1 MIATKIFNNNSIVSM
16 NDKGEEIILVGGG
29 IGFGIRKNDEID
41 ERKIEKV
48 FCLEK
53 ETNYKFQSIV
63 RNTPLQYILAAD
75 QIITYIKK
83 NSSKKINDFIYVT
96 LTDHIYTTIE
106 RVKNHIEF
114 DQVLLTNVKN
124 LYHEEYIL
132 GLDALKVL
140 QSRLH
145 INIPDSEANFI
156 ALHIINAEMNC
167 SMPMIYEI
175 TSTIAEIA
183 HYVSETLHTEQ
194 NTISFD
200 RFMTHCRFLIQR
212 IFNKNEDEVNNA
224 LFENILTD
232 IEKAHTEELNCVEH
246 IMDIIKE
253 KCQYEINE
261 DEKMY
266 LMIHLIRLK
275 NSKYQNRQ

>member
-145 INIPDSEANFI
+145 INIP
-156 ALHIINAEMNC
+156 
-167 SMPMIYEI
+167 
-175 TSTIAEIA
+175 
-183 HYVSETLHTEQ
+183 
-194 NTISFD
+194 
-200 RFMTHCRFLIQR
+200 
-212 IFNKNEDEVNNA
+212 
-224 LFENILTD
+224 
-232 IEKAHTEELNCVEH
+232 ELN
-246 IMDIIKE
+246 
-253 KCQYEINE
+253 
-261 DEKMY
+261 
-266 LMIHLIRLK
+266 
-275 NSKYQNRQ
+275 

>member
-114 DQVLLTNVKN
+114 DQVLLTNVKI
-124 LYHEEYIL
+124 YIM
-132 GLDALKVL
+132 K
-140 QSRLH
+140 S
-145 INIPDSEANFI
+145 
-156 ALHIINAEMNC
+156 
-167 SMPMIYEI
+167 
-175 TSTIAEIA
+175 
-183 HYVSETLHTEQ
+183 
-194 NTISFD
+194 IS
-200 RFMTHCRFLIQR
+200 
-212 IFNKNEDEVNNA
+212 
-224 LFENILTD
+224 
-232 IEKAHTEELNCVEH
+232 
-246 IMDIIKE
+246 
-253 KCQYEINE
+253 
-261 DEKMY
+261 
-266 LMIHLIRLK
+266 
-275 NSKYQNRQ
+275 

>member
-132 GLDALKVL
+132 GF
-140 QSRLH
+140 
-145 INIPDSEANFI
+145 N
-156 ALHIINAEMNC
+156 NC
-167 SMPMIYEI
+167 
-175 TSTIAEIA
+175 
-183 HYVSETLHTEQ
+183 
-194 NTISFD
+194 
-200 RFMTHCRFLIQR
+200 
-212 IFNKNEDEVNNA
+212 
-224 LFENILTD
+224 
-232 IEKAHTEELNCVEH
+232 
-246 IMDIIKE
+246 
-253 KCQYEINE
+253 
-261 DEKMY
+261 
-266 LMIHLIRLK
+266 
-275 NSKYQNRQ
+275 